1 MLKKFQTLFRLGA
14 PPGPSGPPAPSGPPP
29 GFSSTPLTRLGQPTK
44 PSAVN
49 MGPTPSPGMNGL
61 PKDAT
66 KDNKPNGQPPAPN
79 QQQGPA
85 SPRNATAPPTPG
97 PSTQTAPGLQQ
108 PPPGGTVSGS
118 ATQTSGPA
126 SQPPPGVNS
135 MLGMPMD
142 MPGMNAGDL
151 SMFEPGFMAG
161 MEFVPSTDINFERDF
176 GQWFNTTA
184 DGSGLDT

>member
-1 MLKKFQTLFRLGA
+1 MLKIFLAFKTLFRLGA
-14 PPGPSGPPAPSGPPP
+14 PPGSSGPPAAPAGPPP
-29 GFSSTPLTRLGQPTK
+29 GFSATPLTRLGQPTK
-44 PSAVN
+44 PSAVG

-61 PKDAT
+61 KDAV
-66 KDNKPNGQPPAPN
+66 KDNKPNGQP
-79 QQQGPA
+79 QVQQGPA

-97 PSTQTAPGLQQ
+97 VSTQTPGLQQ

-118 ATQTSGPA
+118 APQTSGPA

-151 SMFEPGFMAG
+151 SVFDSGFIAG
-161 MEFVPSTDINFERDF
+161 MEFGPGTDTFEREF
-176 GQWFNTTA
+176 GQWFNTTE